1 MHPKRI
7 LDVPNYLINPEMEFN
22 LPYEK
27 NSLGTYTIIPKTK
40 SNSSITVTNK
50 KRFPNG
56 YVYLLKIEND
66 SLYKI
71 GVSQNVKRRIQDIS
85 SNLPYDLQ
93 ILSIHYFEDVYDV
106 EEHLAKKYKSSN
118 ARKEWYRLTIQQA
131 KDIMIYLHNLNV
143 VRNEIQNG

>member
-1 MHPKRI
+1 MHPTRI
-7 LDVPNYLINPEMEFN
+7 LEVPKELMSPEMEFE

-27 NSLGTYTIIPKTK
+27 NSLGTYTIIPKRK
-40 SNSSITVTNK
+40 FNSSITATNK

-85 SNLPYDLQ
+85 SNLPYDLH

-106 EEHLAKKYKSSN
+106 EEYLAKKYKRSN
-118 ARKEWYRLTIQQA
+118 ERKEWYRFTIEQT
-131 KDIMIYLHNLNV
+131 KEIMIYLHNLNV
-143 VRNEIQNG
+143 LRNETPNA